1 MLECWLPVVIAFF
14 IGTAM
19 GGLAVAFMSAA
30 RGN

>member
-1 MLECWLPVVIAFF
+1 MLECWLPVLIAFF
-14 IGTAM
+14 IGIVM